1 MRQLCIVW
9 LLFQYAHRNPISGA
23 DVGTIQCAK
32 HFNDTDVAFSVKS
45 GVLIQVRNTHVGL
58 EVRLGNMMIPISC

>member
-9 LLFQYAHRNPISGA
+9 LLFQYAHRNPVSGA

-32 HFNDTDVAFSVKS
+32 HFNDTDVVAISFAISRS
-45 GVLIQVRNTHVGL
+45 ARPYRNSNETL
-58 EVRLGNMMIPISC
+58 DDRR